1 MADWVILLMLFPLI
15 CGVIGYLTNVV
26 AVKMIFRPHER
37 VEVLGIGFQG
47 VLAKHQ
53 EHFARMLAAVIV
65 RDLVSAGDLVE
76 ELAKPKAVDQL
87 EGAAKSMASALVDD
101 LRAQLPEGKQALLG
115 EATVNALLGQVA
127 VAMRAEV
134 PTIIAHLK
142 AEADARLDLEEIVA
156 QKLISLG
163 AKGLEDV
170 IYEISSREL
179 TFIEIYGAV
188 FGALL
193 GFFQFGVLWLLGD
206 VALPIVGALVGT
218 VTNWLAIQMLFY
230 PKQKKRYLGLIEYQ
244 GMFPARQAEIAA
256 GLGAVSARDFIVPT
270 EIFKDLADGVVPNA
284 LEDVHADA
292 AEGWLREKIPPLGQ
306 VIDGMLNEDERG
318 TVRRGAMQ
326 SFPELKATGLGELA
340 SVAGDNVDVS
350 GILTSRLSAMDKDGF
365 EGIIRGLFE
374 REELYLIIYG
384 GLLGGIMGFLQL
396 LVVLGLR

>member
-1 MADWVILLMLFPLI
+1 MADWVILLLLFPLI

-37 VEVLGIGFQG
+37 VSVMGIGFQG

-53 EHFARMLAAVIV
+53 EHFARMLAAIIV

-76 ELAKPKAVDQL
+76 ELGKPKAVDQL
-87 EGAAKSMASALVDD
+87 EKAAKSMVSGLVEE
-101 LRAQLPEGKQALLG
+101 LRATLPESKQAFLTDATLQALL
-115 EATVNALLGQVA
+115 EQVA
-127 VAMRAEV
+127 GAMRAEV
-134 PTIIAHLK
+134 PTIIEHLK
-142 AEADARLDLEEIVA
+142 GEADVRLDLEEIVA

-170 IYEISSREL
+170 IYEISRREL

-193 GFFQFGVLWLLGD
+193 GFLQFGVLWVLGD
-206 VALPIVGALVGT
+206 IALPIVGALVGT

-230 PKQKKRYLGLIEYQ
+230 PRQRTRYLGLFYYQ
-244 GMFPARQAEIAA
+244 GMFPARQHEIAA
-256 GLGAVSARDFIVPT
+256 GLGVVAARDFIAPT
-270 EIFKDLADGVVPNA
+270 EIFSDLASGVVPEG
-284 LEDVHADA
+284 LEDSHADL
-292 AEGWLREKIPPLGQ
+292 AEAWLREKIPPLGQ
-306 VIDGMLNEDERG
+306 VLDGVLSKEELGD
-318 TVRRGAMQ
+318 VRRGAMA
-326 SFPELKATGLGELA
+326 SFPELRAGGLRELA
-340 SVAGDNVDVS
+340 SVAGDNVDVA
-350 GILTSRLSAMDKDGF
+350 GILSSRLEAMDKSGF

-396 LVVLGLR
+396 LVVFALR